1 MKYKLINNI
10 AGWIAFLVAT
20 TTYILTIEPTT
31 SFWDCGEFIATAF
44 KLQVGHPP
52 GAPLFMIIARFFSM
66 FAGGDVTQVAKMVNI
81 MSALASG
88 FTILFLFWTITHLA
102 KKLVTRDGS
111 EFSFGKIIAV
121 IGSGLVGSLAYAFS
135 DSFWFSAVEGEV
147 YAMSS
152 FFTAIVFWAILKWEN
167 RFDEVHSN
175 RWIILIAYLMGLSI
189 GVHLLN
195 LLAIPAIVFVY
206 YYKKYPVTRI
216 GIVKTS
222 VISIAILLSI
232 LYGIIPGIVVL
243 ASKFELLFVNGFG
256 LPYNSGVFFYMALV
270 IGLTAWGLYYTHKKG
285 KVILNTIILAFTVI
299 ILGYSSYAMIVI
311 RSTANTPMDEN
322 NPENVFALLSYLN
335 REQYGD
341 RPLFYGHYYNAP
353 LDRENPYIETDP
365 IYAQKNGKYEVVDHK
380 EVPNY
385 DPKFKTIFPRMFSPE
400 SSHISAYKEWG
411 EVEGVRMSITNNQ
424 GEQEDVFKPT
434 FGENLRFF
442 FTYQVGFLYMRYF
455 MWNFAGR
462 QNDIQGH
469 GGISNG
475 NWMTGIPAID
485 NMRLGSQD
493 KLSTNMKNNKG
504 RNIYFMLPLL
514 LGIIGLIYQYQ
525 KSGKDF
531 SIVLLLF
538 FLTGLAIIIY
548 LNQTPYQP
556 RERDYAFVG
565 SFYAFAIWIGLGVVG
580 LSELLKKYIPNIAS
594 AGVVTIVALIAVPG
608 LMASENWDD
617 HDRSNR
623 YTARDF
629 ARNYL
634 ESCAK
639 NAIIFTNGDNDT
651 FPLWYAQDVEGIR
664 LDVRV
669 INLSLQNTDW
679 YIDQMRR
686 KAYESEPVPYSLS
699 PDKYA
704 QGARDV
710 VYLMDDPR
718 VKEFV
723 PLNLIMDFVSSD
735 DPKTK
740 LPQAPDV
747 NFSPTRKFRLPV
759 DTLKVIEYGVVKE
772 KDKKL
777 ILPNID
783 WKLNKGYVL
792 KSELMVLDFLAKN
805 NWKRPVYFAITVGS
819 DSYLQLQDYFQ
830 LEGLAYRLVPIKTP
844 SESGQ
849 IGRIDSDIMYN
860 NMMNKFTWGNI
871 NSPKVYLDENNMR
884 MTMNLRNNFAR
895 LADQLLVEG
904 KKDSAIKVLDR
915 CIEVMPNATVP
926 YNYFNIG
933 IVEGYYKAGVSAKA
947 NEMVAILSKSTQE
960 DLRYYFSLKG
970 EYSKTI
976 EYDIKKSMMV
986 MQELAR
992 LTKQYKQEKQAKELE
1007 VVFNQLLETYK
1018 RTGASI

>member
-10 AGWIAFLVAT
+10 TGWIAFLIAT
-20 TTYILTIEPTT
+20 ATYIVTIEPTT

-52 GAPLFMIIARFFSM
+52 GAPLFMIIARFFSL
-66 FAGGDVTQVAKMVNI
+66 FAGSDVTQVAKMVNI

-102 KKLVTRDGS
+102 KKIVTRDGS
-111 EFSFGKIIAV
+111 ELNAGKIVSI
-121 IGSGLVGSLAYAFS
+121 IGSAFVGAMAYAFS

-152 FFTAIVFWAILKWEN
+152 FFTAIVFWLILKWEN
-167 RFDEVHSN
+167 RSDEPHSN

-206 YYKKYPVTRI
+206 YFKKYPVNPM

-222 VISIAILLSI
+222 FISIAILLAV
-232 LYGIIPGIVVL
+232 LYGVIPGVVIL
-243 ASKFELLFVNGFG
+243 ASKFELLFVNAFG
-256 LPYNSGVFFYMALV
+256 LPYNSGVLFYTILVVGLV
-270 IGLTAWGLYYTHKKG
+270 IWGLYYTQTKG
-285 KVILNTIILAFTVI
+285 KVLLNTIILVFTVI

-341 RPLFYGHYYNAP
+341 RPLFYGQYYNAP
-353 LDRENPYIETDP
+353 LDKENPYVETDP
-365 IYAQKNGKYEVVDHK
+365 IYAQKNGKYEIVDHK

-385 DPKFKTIFPRMFSPE
+385 DKEFMTVFPRMFSPE
-400 SSHISAYKEWG
+400 SSHVSAYKEWG
-411 EVEGVRMSITNNQ
+411 NVKGIRKTITNNQ
-424 GEQEDVFKPT
+424 GEQEDVYKPT
-434 FGENLRFF
+434 FVENIRFF
-442 FTYQVGFLYMRYF
+442 ITYQIGFAYMRYF
-455 MWNFAGR
+455 MWNFSGR
-462 QNDIQGH
+462 QNDVQGQ
-469 GGISNG
+469 GGIMNG
-475 NWMTGIPAID
+475 NWLSGIPAID
-485 NMRLGSQD
+485 NMRLGKQD
-493 KLSTNMKNNKG
+493 DLPSTMKANKG
-504 RNIYFMLPLL
+504 RNVYYMLPLI
-514 LGIIGLIYQYQ
+514 LGLIGLFFHY
-525 KSGKDF
+525 KTDGKDF
-531 SIVLLLF
+531 SIVMLLF

-565 SFYAFAIWIGLGVVG
+565 SFYAFAVWIGLGVLG
-580 LSELLKKYIPNIAS
+580 ISEFLKKYIPNFAS
-594 AGVVTIVALIAVPG
+594 ASLVTVVALFAVPG

-634 ESCAK
+634 ESCAP

-664 LDVRV
+664 TDVRV
-669 INLSLQNTDW
+669 VNLSLQNTDW

-686 KAYESEPVPYSLS
+686 KAYESEAVPYSLT
-699 PDKYA
+699 PDKYS

-759 DTLKVIEYGVVKE
+759 DTLKVIEYGVVKA
-772 KDKKL
+772 KDKKE
-777 ILPNID
+777 IVTNID

-792 KSELMVLDFLAKN
+792 KSELMVLDFLATN

-849 IGRIDSDIMYN
+849 IGRIDTDIMYN

-871 NSPKVYLDENNMR
+871 NKSNVYLDENNLR

-895 LADQLLVEG
+895 LADQLLIEG
-904 KKDSAIKVLDR
+904 KKDSALKVLDR
-915 CIEVMPNATVP
+915 CIEVMPNTTVP

-933 IVEGYYKAGVSAKA
+933 IVEGYYKAGVPAKA
-947 NEMVAILSKSTQE
+947 NEMVQILSKSTQA
-960 DLRYYFSLKG
+960 DLKYYFSMKG
-970 EYSKTI
+970 EYKKLV
-976 EYDIKKSMMV
+976 EYEIKKSMMV

-992 LTKQYKQEKQAKELE
+992 LTKQFKQEKMAKDLD
-1007 VVFNQLLETYK
+1007 VVFKQLFERYQG
-1018 RTGASI
+1018 TGASI